1 MTGIYLEMFSTHLT
15 FFRWFPVRHS
25 IRCCFRVFTGLV
37 MVVLVS
43 LILAAFFHP
52 MIIKRPHILVQTFDN
67 AFFKNKVLPKLLFSD
82 NFPGRTPL
90 AKTEQVHIGFV
101 KVHKAASSTMQNIFL
116 RFGYLRN
123 LTFILPP
130 EKNAFSWPNI
140 ISLNESI
147 TTYNIV
153 PPPPGRHFDIVCHH
167 VLYGREAFRKFL
179 PNDTVVIGSVRKPF
193 SLFQSM
199 LRYMQPSYIMGI
211 LGDRK
216 VSQFLRN
223 TFLYEPDII
232 AHSVTNNRMAFE
244 YGCPADIIIRRD
256 IYAFKDYLRVLDQ
269 EFAVVLLAERF
280 DESLVLMKRY
290 FHWTL
295 KDILYA
301 KLNVDMSKR
310 DTEDTDTFPFTVDP
324 DDEPLYRNHSILD
337 YYLYD
342 FFKNRLERQIDA
354 EGPEFAKETE
364 QFKKVRKEVEDFCHT
379 IKKYSDSVTIKQ
391 SPWNEEF
398 DVTIFDC
405 ELMHKYEISFTTMI
419 RERQYNMKSTWS
431 YK

>member
-1 MTGIYLEMFSTHLT
+1 MLSTHLT

-25 IRCCFRVFTGLV
+25 IRCCFRILTGLV

-43 LILAAFFHP
+43 LAMAAFFHP
-52 MIIKRPHILVQTFDN
+52 PMIKRAHILVQGFDSQI
-67 AFFKNKVLPKLLFSD
+67 FKNKILQKLFSD
-82 NFPGRTPL
+82 TFAGRRPL
-90 AKTEQVHIGFV
+90 VETELVHIGFV
-101 KVHKAASSTMQNIFL
+101 KVHKAASSTTQNIFL

-123 LTFILPP
+123 LTFVLPP

-140 ISLNESI
+140 ISLNESM

-167 VLYGREAFRKFL
+167 VLYERESFQKFL
-179 PNDTVVIGSVRKPF
+179 PNDTAIIGTVREPF
-193 SLFQSM
+193 SLFKSM
-199 LRYMQPSYIMGI
+199 LRYMQPSYVMNIN
-211 LGDRK
+211 GDQK

-223 TFLYEPDII
+223 TFLYEPQNL
-232 AHSVTNNRMAFE
+232 AHSMTNNRMAFE
-244 YGCPADIIIRRD
+244 YGCPSDIIIRRD
-256 IYAFKDYLRVLDQ
+256 ISAFKDYLRVLDKD
-269 EFAVVLLAERF
+269 FAVVLLAEKF
-280 DESLVLMKRY
+280 DESLVLMKRHL
-290 FHWTL
+290 HWTL

-301 KLNVDMSKR
+301 KLNVLKSNQ
-310 DTEDTDTFPFTVDP
+310 DTQDKDTFPLTVDP
-324 DDEPLYRNHSILD
+324 DDEPWYRNHSILD

-354 EGPEFAKETE
+354 AGPDFAEETE
-364 QFKKVRKEVEDFCHT
+364 QFKTVRKEVEHFCHST
-379 IKKYSDSVTIKQ
+379 VKDSDSIRIKQ

-405 ELMHKYEISFTTMI
+405 ELMHKYEITFTTMI